1 MNYMEKIFELADKL
15 ARTIPAEG
23 FEEDY
28 INNVASM
35 DKVLQHARYID
46 DKNPVDGYKSTE
58 MKELLEEAE
67 KVGCQTINGLGMM
80 LYQGAASFKLWTD
93 QDMPIDVVKEAL
105 DF

>member
-67 KVGCQTINGLGMM
+67 SLI
-80 LYQGAASFKLWTD
+80 
-93 QDMPIDVVKEAL
+93 
-105 DF
+105 